1 MSANSGKCK
10 DNMRYPPGHKQEKRK
25 ELLNVSSALIKEGGY
40 AATGI
45 DSLMQ
50 AAGVT
55 SGAFYSHFASKKELF
70 GALIAQELFIS
81 REQWAK
87 NPHASAEYWL
97 SYELDRYLNLRHVR
111 HPDAGCILPT
121 LGAEIARADSSV
133 KEIYEEEMLKGVA
146 ILTQRLGSEERAW
159 AMICQMVGAMLLA
172 RAMPTEAGQ
181 IAILESSKHFLRG
194 ALSAVS

>member
-1 MSANSGKCK
+1 MSVNSEKCK

-81 REQWAK
+81 REQWAE
-87 NPHASAEYWL
+87 NPHSSAEDWL
-97 SYELDRYLNLRHVR
+97 SYELDRYLTLRHVR

-121 LGAEIARADSSV
+121 LGAEIARADASV

-181 IAILESSKHFLRG
+181 TAILESSKHFLRG
-194 ALSAVS
+194 ALSAAR

>member
-1 MSANSGKCK
+1 
-10 DNMRYPPGHKQEKRK
+10 MRYPPGHKQEKRK

-81 REQWAK
+81 REQWAE
-87 NPHASAEYWL
+87 NPHSGAEDWL
-97 SYELDRYLNLRHVR
+97 NYELDRYLNLRHVR

-121 LGAEIARADSSV
+121 LGAEIARADTSV

-146 ILTQRLGSEERAW
+146 ILAQRLGSEEQAW

-181 IAILESSKHFLRG
+181 SAILESSKRFLRDT
-194 ALSAVS
+194 LSTARK